1 MTAAQRAG
9 ILVTVATF
17 RRPDGLVALLRSLER
32 MVDAPPFDV
41 LVVDNDPRHSAT
53 PAVDGVRGE
62 LGFPVRLVA
71 EPAPGIAAAR
81 NAALRAADTY
91 RWVCFVDDDE
101 EVDPGWL
108 LRLTDVRRRSDADGV
123 TGPVEF
129 SFAVDPPRWALLGN
143 FFIRPDF
150 ADGAPCPTAAT
161 NNLLLSV
168 DALRARDLRFDLRL
182 GTTGGSDIMLT
193 RQLTSRGG
201 RIVWCEGA
209 VVHETVPAARCRP
222 RWILRR
228 AVRSGNTE
236 ALVALALAT
245 SAPARFAVLLGGL
258 ARIVVGSGRLVTAP
272 LVNRQQRGAAALR
285 TLLRGIGVVAAW
297 SGRPVRE
304 YARPV
309 PQEHR

>member
-1 MTAAQRAG
+1 MTAVQRAR
-9 ILVTVATF
+9 ILVAVATF
-17 RRPDGLVALLRSLER
+17 RRPEGLVALLRSLER

-41 LVVDNDPRHSAT
+41 LVVDNDPRRSAT

-71 EPAPGIAAAR
+71 EPVPGIAAAR
-81 NAALRAADTY
+81 NAALRAAAAY

-101 EVDPGWL
+101 EVDTAWL
-108 LRLTDVRRRSDADGV
+108 RTLTDAQRQTGADGV

-129 SFAVDPPRWALLGN
+129 SFAVHPPRWALLGN
-143 FFIRPDF
+143 FFIRPAH
-150 ADGAPCPTAAT
+150 ADGARCPTAAT

-168 DALRARDLRFDLRL
+168 EALRARDLWFDLRL
-182 GTTGGSDIMLT
+182 GMTGGSDIMLT
-193 RQLTSRGG
+193 RQLTSTGG
-201 RIVWCEGA
+201 RIVWCAGA
-209 VVHETVPAARCRP
+209 VVRETVPATRCRP

-245 SAPARFAVLLGGL
+245 SAPARVAVLLGGL

-285 TLLRGIGVVAAW
+285 TLLRGVGVVTAW

-304 YARPV
+304 YARSAPSD
-309 PQEHR
+309 HR